1 MRAKPNKSMKR
12 IPLSQRQNPDM
23 AKLAADLDVPKG
35 FLPGRHVID
44 SYGNGGFRFGD
55 MSHKG
60 SILAL
65 PSGIHAWA
73 VSDFATITR
82 TDFALIMAESGQ
94 IDTLLIGTGSDMA
107 LLPES
112 LRWRLKEGRMAVD
125 SMSTGSAARI
135 YNIMVSENRRVA
147 AALIAVA

>member
-1 MRAKPNKSMKR
+1 MTQTSGPQSEQKR
-12 IPLSQRQNPDM
+12 
-23 AKLAADLDVPKG
+23 

-73 VSDFATITR
+73 ASDFAALTR
-82 TDFALIMAESGQ
+82 EDFAPVMAEADQ
-94 IDTLLIGTGSDMA
+94 IDTLLIGSGAEMA
-107 LLPES
+107 LLPKA
-112 LRWRLKEGRMAVD
+112 LRWRLKEGH
-125 SMSTGSAARI
+125 MSIDCMGTGAAARI

-147 AALIAVA
+147 AALIAVQ

>member
-1 MRAKPNKSMKR
+1 
-12 IPLSQRQNPDM
+12 M
-23 AKLAADLDVPKG
+23 AKRAGDPVASQG

-65 PSGIHAWA
+65 PSGIHAWS
-73 VSDFATITR
+73 VTDFATVTR
-82 TDFALIMAESGQ
+82 ADFALVMAEADQ
-94 IDTLLIGTGSDMA
+94 IDTLLIGTGVDMA
-107 LLPES
+107 LLPEA

-125 SMSTGSAARI
+125 SMSTGAAARI

-147 AALIAVA
+147 AALIAVS